1 MENKEIGYFWEK
13 KLFLKYIS
21 LFNGELLL
29 IIVIFFIVSRNNYD
43 MDCEIGREIWCMG
56 EYFLLGDLV
65 GGYGNIIK
73 VIFGRGS
80 KGCFLLSNGFVKN
93 CYFVK

>member
-1 MENKEIGYFWEK
+1 
-13 KLFLKYIS
+13 
-21 LFNGELLL
+21 
-29 IIVIFFIVSRNNYD
+29 